1 MMLNIKQIIESKYKA
16 NSYVIIEGN
25 DCIIIDTNI
34 NTPTFI
40 TANNLNPIFLFLTHE
55 HFDHVKGSAELKK
68 MFPNMQIVASKA
80 ASDLMATSQGNLSF
94 FMDGV
99 GFNEIHA
106 DIHIEDI
113 NEFQFKDKKVITYPS
128 PGHTTGG
135 ILIHIENVLFTG
147 DTVLNIKTPTTL
159 PNSSKKQL
167 YESIN
172 FIDSMFS
179 NDTIFYQGHG
189 APFYK
194 SEWDKTVSLPYIK
207 K

>member
-1 MMLNIKQIIESKYKA
+1 MLNIKQIIENKYKA
-16 NSYVIIEGN
+16 NSYVVIEDN

-34 NTPTFI
+34 NTAAFI
-40 TANNLNPIFLFLTHE
+40 TENNLTPIFLFLTHE
-55 HFDHVKGSAELKK
+55 HFDHVKGCTELKNL
-68 MFPNMQIVASKA
+68 FPNMQIVASKT

-94 FMDGV
+94 FIDGS

-106 DIHIEDI
+106 DIHIEDT
-113 NEFQFKDKKVITYPS
+113 NEFLFKNKKITTYNT

-135 ILIHIENVLFTG
+135 IIIHIDNVLFTG
-147 DTVLNIKTPTTL
+147 DTVLNIKTPTNL

-167 YESIN
+167 QESIN

-179 NDTIFYQGHG
+179 DDTIFYQGHG
-189 APFYK
+189 APFHK
-194 SEWDKTVSLPYIK
+194 SEWDKTVSLPYRK